1 MKKAKEYYE
10 EIKPIVLTMDQ
21 EKVDNGIFDLLKSLM
36 TEIGE
41 LKRVRNVRTD
51 SGMLAIIEELNN
63 KWNAIGNKFIK
74 DGLELLVKDGFKK
87 YMYKEL
93 DIVKYS

>member
-1 MKKAKEYYE
+1 MKKAKEYFE
-10 EIKPIVLTMDQ
+10 ELKPVVLTMDK
-21 EKVDNGIFDLLKSLM
+21 EKVDSGIFNLLKSLM

-74 DGLELLVKDGFKK
+74 EGIEILVKDGFKK

-93 DIVKYS
+93 NII